1 MNRVAVRWSVD
12 VELSFAQALYVVALG
27 EQAVDPTVKTVLA
40 QSVQTINDRL
50 LTQSLD
56 LASFWETLRSSAQ
69 CGSTVLAS
77 IPDSLDSAGCSEL
90 MIENAQRQVATL
102 LADSRQDLEEALPQ
116 LAAQIEL
123 RYRPLRDRWETCG
136 FGLLRTLAK
145 GFWGGNYAA
154 EPDATDP
161 IPLVMIQPIRGGDGG
176 VDAGAGRVWMEA
188 MLTDVD
194 PEVPEVLRLAFLAH
208 LLLVM
213 RALNFDHLSQEM
225 RRAYRLAIMVQ
236 CLDVGGEFDL
246 IRSGDLPISRAM
258 DLWRIG
264 DASEVDTVACWWKDT
279 GRADDPWP
287 IKVQRLSN
295 ELAIA

>member
-27 EQAVDPTVKTVLA
+27 EATVDPTVKTVLT

-50 LTQSLD
+50 LTHSLD

-69 CGSTVLAS
+69 CGSEVLAS
-77 IPDSLDSAGCSEL
+77 IPDSLDAAGCSEL

-102 LADSRQDLEEALPQ
+102 LADSRQDMEQAFPQ

-145 GFWGGNYAA
+145 GFWGGNFAA
-154 EPDATDP
+154 EPDVKNQ

-176 VDAGAGRVWMEA
+176 VDAEAGRVWMEA

-194 PEVPEVLRLAFLAH
+194 PEVPEILRLAFFNH

-213 RALNFDHLSQEM
+213 RTLNFDHLSKEM
-225 RRAYRLAIMVQ
+225 RHAYRLAIMVQ
-236 CLDVGGEFDL
+236 CLEVGGEFDL
-246 IRSGDLPISRAM
+246 IRSGDLPIGRVM
-258 DLWRIG
+258 ELWRIG
-264 DASEVDTVACWWKDT
+264 DTSEVGAVVSWWEEMSS
-279 GRADDPWP
+279 ADDPWP
-287 IKVQRLSN
+287 IRVQRLSA
-295 ELAIA
+295 ELAAA